1 MKGHL
6 RERGKGNWWAV
17 VDIGRDPETG
27 KRKQKWHRLTATGK
41 REAQKELAKLLA
53 DLAGGTYVEPGKL
66 TVGEYL
72 ERWLADYA
80 KPNVAAKTFERYEG
94 IVQRHLI
101 PNLGSYPISKLQ
113 PLHIQEYYS
122 RALQNGRL
130 DKRPGNLSPTTI
142 LHHHRVLREALGQAV
157 KWQIIGR
164 NPADAVE
171 PPRATRRGMHVLTA
185 EQVDQLLEVA
195 RGSPMY
201 MPILLAVATGM
212 RRGEILALRWQD
224 VDLDAG
230 TISVCRSLE
239 QTKAGLSFKEPKT
252 AHSRRVVVLPAFAVE
267 ALRWHRVEQAEHRLR
282 VGPAWQDHGL
292 VCARPD
298 GRPIPPNNINSAYKG
313 ALSRAGIPYV
323 RFHDLRHSH
332 ATMLLAQGVHPK
344 IVAERLGHS
353 QIAVT
358 MDLYSHVSPPMQQEA
373 AQKLDSLLRNAR
385 NGHS

>member
-1 MKGHL
+1 MKGSL
-6 RERGKGNWWAV
+6 VQRGASWWAV
-17 VDIGRDPETG
+17 VDLPRSPDG
-27 KRKQKWHRLTATGK
+27 KRRQKWHKLTATGK
-41 REAQKELAKLLA
+41 RQAQQELSKLLA

-80 KPNVAAKTFERYEG
+80 KPNVAAKTYERYEG
-94 IVQRHLI
+94 IVRKHLI

-122 RALQNGRL
+122 RALQSGRL
-130 DKRPGNLSPTTI
+130 DKRSGNLSPTTV
-142 LHHHRVLREALGQAV
+142 LHHHRVLKEALGQAV
-157 KWQIIGR
+157 KWQIIPR

-171 PPRATRRGMHVLTA
+171 PPRPARKEMQVLTA
-185 EQVDQLLEVA
+185 EQIDRLLEA
-195 RGSPMY
+195 AKGTPLH
-201 MPILLAVATGM
+201 MPILLAVATRM

-252 AHSRRVVVLPAFAVE
+252 ARSRRVVVLPTFAVE
-267 ALRWHRVEQAEHRLR
+267 ALRRHRVQQVEHRLQF
-282 VGPAWQDHGL
+282 GPAYQDHGL
-292 VCARPD
+292 VCALDHGAPA
-298 GRPIPPNNINSAYKG
+298 AYRLSSDWP
-313 ALSRAGIPYV
+313 ALLEKAGLPHV

-344 IVAERLGHS
+344 IVSERLGHS
-353 QIAVT
+353 AIGIT
-358 MDLYSHVSPPMQQEA
+358 LDTYSHVLPAMQQEA
-373 AQKLDSLLRNAR
+373 AAKLDSLFKATG
-385 NGHS
+385 NGHL